1 MIIKKNLDWLSDTK
15 SSRFFYFLFFFSKEK
30 YIRKFSIF
38 LTLPPNSNSSEN

>member
-15 SSRFFYFLFFFSKEK
+15 SFSYFFFFFPKEK

-38 LTLPPNSNSSEN
+38 LTLPPNSNSSET